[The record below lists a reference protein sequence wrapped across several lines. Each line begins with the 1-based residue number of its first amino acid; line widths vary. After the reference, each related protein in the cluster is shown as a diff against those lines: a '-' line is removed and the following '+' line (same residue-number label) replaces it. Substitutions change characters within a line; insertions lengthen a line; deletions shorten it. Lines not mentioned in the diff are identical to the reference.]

1 MLNKLWIA
9 FYALVLAVGGLGVN
23 TAMASSDQ
31 LVVDLVNEPSTLDP
45 HRQGN
50 PDSYYVYR
58 NIYDNLVTRNTAGE
72 IVPQIA
78 TSWTIVD
85 DTTVEFKIRTDV
97 KFHDGS
103 PLSADDVVF
112 SIKRITD
119 PEFKSPQLGQFNS
132 IVDATATAPDTVVV
146 KTGKPYPP
154 LLAQLV
160 KLSIVSKA
168 YAEKVGDEQLNL
180 APMGSGPYKFVSWQK
195 GVKVELAANADYWR
209 GTPPFATAEFRA
221 VKDAATRIADL
232 RTGKADLIVSLN
244 SDNAAELKS
253 ASNLEVLS
261 APTERVAYLMMNAQ
275 YGPLSDVKV
284 RRAVAYALDRQ
295 LIIDALLGG
304 YSKIIN
310 VLLTPAHFGYVED
323 GVKTYPYDPDKARAL
338 LTEAGYPDGVTVELV
353 TAPVFDQRIV
363 QAIQQQLSKVGIT
376 VDIAMGDMST
386 FLKRRRADPE
396 GFGDMVFGR
405 WSCACQD
412 ADGVLYAMFN
422 SDSVW
427 SKYANPE
434 LDVHLEAGRSAMD
447 PDVRMIHY
455 RKAHEI
461 IANQVPS
468 IALYQAAAIYGAKKG
483 LQWTPTANESLFL
496 MDMSWQ

>member
-1 MLNKLWIA
+1 MLRNLWMTFI
-9 FYALVLAVGGLGVN
+9 ALVLALGGLGG
-23 TAMASSDQ
+23 TAVLAASDK

-45 HRQGN
+45 HRQWN

-78 TSWTIVD
+78 TAWNMVD
-85 DTTVEFKIRTDV
+85 DTTVEFTIRTDV

-103 PLSADDVVF
+103 PLTADDVVF
-112 SIKRITD
+112 SIKRITN

-132 IVDATATAPDTVVV
+132 IVEATATAPDTVVI

-168 YAEKVGDEQLNL
+168 YAEKVGDERLNL
-180 APMGSGPYKFVSWQK
+180 EPMGSGPYKFVSWQK

-209 GTPPFATAEFRA
+209 GTPPFASAEFRA

-253 ASNLEVLS
+253 ASNLNVLS

-284 RRAVAYALDRQ
+284 RRAVAYALDRK

-304 YSKIIN
+304 YSKIID
-310 VLLTPAHFGYVED
+310 VLLTPAHFGYVE
-323 GVKTYPYDPDKARAL
+323 GVKSYAYDPEKAKAL

-363 QAIQQQLSKVGIT
+363 QAIQQQLSKAGIT

-412 ADGVLYAMFN
+412 ADGVLYAMFH

-434 LDVHLEAGRSAMD
+434 LDKHLEAGRSAMD
-447 PDVRMIHY
+447 PAVRMKHY
-455 RKAHEI
+455 ELAHEI
-461 IANQVPS
+461 IADQVPS
-468 IALYQAAAIYGAKKG
+468 IALYQAAAIYGAKTG

>member
-1 MLNKLWIA
+1 MVRKIVSTI
-9 FYALVLAVGGLGVN
+9 YALVFVLAGLGVN
-23 TAMASSDQ
+23 NALAASDT
-31 LVVDLVNEPSTLDP
+31 LVVDLVNEPATLDP
-45 HRQGN
+45 HRQWN

-58 NIYDNLVTRNTAGE
+58 NIYDNLVTRNTAGD

-78 TSWTIVD
+78 TSWKNLD

-97 KFHDGS
+97 KFQDGS
-103 PLSADDVVF
+103 PLTADDVVF
-112 SIKRITD
+112 SIKRITN

-132 IVDATATAPDTVVV
+132 IVDATATAADTVVL
-146 KTGKPYPP
+146 KTKKPYPP

-168 YAEKVGDEQLNL
+168 YVEKVGDEQLNL
-180 APMGSGPYKFVSWQK
+180 KPMGSGPYKFVSWQK
-195 GVKVELAANADYWR
+195 GVKVALEANQDYWR
-209 GTPPFATAEFRA
+209 GKPPFAKADFRA

-232 RTGKADLIVSLN
+232 RTGKADLVVSLN

-253 ASNLEVLS
+253 ASKLTVLS

-310 VLLTPAHFGYVED
+310 VLLTPAHFGYVE
-323 GVKTYPYDPDKARAL
+323 GVKTYPYNPEKAKAL
-338 LTEAGYPDGVTVELV
+338 LAEAGYKDGVTIELV

-363 QAIQQQLSKVGIT
+363 QAIQQQLAKVNIK
-376 VDIAMGDMST
+376 VKIAMGDMST
-386 FLKRRRADPE
+386 FLKRRRAKPE

-412 ADGVLYAMFN
+412 ADGVLYAMFHSN
-422 SDSVW
+422 SVW

-434 LDVHLEAGRSAMD
+434 LDKHLEAGRSAID
-447 PDVRMIHY
+447 PAVRMKHY
-455 RKAHEI
+455 KLAHEI
-461 IANQVPS
+461 IADQVPS

-483 LQWTPTANESLFL
+483 LKWTPTANESLFL

>member
-1 MLNKLWIA
+1 MLKKLLLTI
-9 FYALVLAVGGLGVN
+9 YALVLALAGLGADS
-23 TAMASSDQ
+23 AMAAPDK

-45 HRQGN
+45 HRQWN

-58 NIYDNLVTRNTAGE
+58 NIYDNLVTRDTAGK

-78 TSWTIVD
+78 TSWKLLD

-97 KFHDGS
+97 KFQDGS
-103 PLSADDVVF
+103 PLTAQDVVF
-112 SIKRITD
+112 SIKRITN

-132 IVDATATAPDTVVV
+132 ITDATATAPDTVVV

-168 YAEKVGDEQLNL
+168 YTEKVGDEKLNL
-180 APMGSGPYKFVSWQK
+180 EPMGSGPYKFVSWQK
-195 GVKVELAANADYWR
+195 GVKVELAANENYWR
-209 GTPPFATAEFRA
+209 GTPPFAAAEFRA

-253 ASNLEVLS
+253 ASNLAVLS
-261 APTERVAYLMMNAQ
+261 APTERVAYLMMNTE
-275 YGPLSDVKV
+275 YGPLTDVKV
-284 RRAVAYALDRQ
+284 RRAVAYALDRK

-304 YSKIIN
+304 YSRITDE
-310 VLLTPAHFGYVED
+310 LLTPAHFGYVE
-323 GVKTYPYDPDKARAL
+323 GVKAYPHDPVKAKAL
-338 LTEAGYPDGVTVELV
+338 LAEAGYADGVTVELV

-376 VDIAMGDMST
+376 VKISMGDMST

-412 ADGVLYAMFN
+412 ADGVLYAMFH

-434 LDVHLEAGRSAMD
+434 LDKHLEAARSAMD
-447 PDVRMIHY
+447 PEVRLKHY
-455 RKAHEI
+455 RLANDI
-461 IANQVPS
+461 IADQVPS
-468 IALYQAAAIYGAKKG
+468 IPLYQAAAIYGAKKN

-496 MDMSWQ
+496 MDMSWK